1 MIKGSRLR
9 YSTGGG
15 IFLAVIEPFEAQ
27 ALSVEKWKKFGC
39 FRADE
44 IEKILIGVKC

>member
-1 MIKGSRLR
+1 MIKGFRLR

-27 ALSVEKWKKFGC
+27 ALSVEEWKKNGC